1 MVRIPPS
8 QVWSARTY
16 KWVAVVATLLG
27 LITGISALR
36 LPSHPQTDVDII
48 GFLSVI
54 HNLPKTILSFT
65 SFVCALV
72 AVASCVGWLRGGDA
86 RS

>member
-36 LPSHPQTDVDII
+36 LPSHPQTDFDII
-48 GFLSVI
+48 GFLFLI
-54 HNLPKTILSFT
+54 QNLPKMILSFT
-65 SFVCALV
+65 SFACTLV
-72 AVASCVGWLRGGDA
+72 AVRSYVGWFMGGDA